1 MGMHPSTP
9 PCDQISSKLVHAV
22 AAASTRCAI
31 GTLDT
36 SYAKEARCRC
46 IPRGSDGGTPEAPS
60 PSRHPSGP
68 KGIWGNQRPSPP
80 PPLKLKNLRRRTWEE
95 LHRWRWK
102 RENGLAPHTRIE
114 ASGRDPS
121 RGFGDG
127 PPRAAKHALQGRVKA
142 DCAHQ
147 RAGYGNEH
155 HSRVGADGGGVS
167 LRGLWGGGG
176 REVSRVLNGWFSM
189 EAEHAWERVEGEE
202 VKSLPVHTPALPQIF
217 PKCPPRFGVQTVL
230 LSSSLTKLEP
240 PTVLEPSLDKKR
252 ETQGK
257 TSSPL
262 SGSRKPD
269 GWKSDFYLNLGVAVR
284 TLSEDLACI
293 FSKDLNYDIYRE
305 IGVELFRIWQPSETS
320 IWIRWELQG
329 VPRVPWEAK
338 GRFQGTSRYKLDRKG
353 KIYEHKVDNLVF
365 NLPQLVVRPAI
376 VLDLVAAY
384 PPSPNLTFCATHM
397 KNWRH
402 ALGWSYTRQ
411 SKDFG
416 AEKYV
421 STWHWS

>member
-1 MGMHPSTP
+1 MATLFSSLYPSTP
-9 PCDQISSKLVHAV
+9 LLFPRSSQSALLGSASKL
-22 AAASTRCAI
+22 
-31 GTLDT
+31 
-36 SYAKEARCRC
+36 
-46 IPRGSDGGTPEAPS
+46 
-60 PSRHPSGP
+60 
-68 KGIWGNQRPSPP
+68 
-80 PPLKLKNLRRRTWEE
+80 
-95 LHRWRWK
+95 
-102 RENGLAPHTRIE
+102 
-114 ASGRDPS
+114 
-121 RGFGDG
+121 F
-127 PPRAAKHALQGRVKA
+127 
-142 DCAHQ
+142 
-147 RAGYGNEH
+147 
-155 HSRVGADGGGVS
+155 
-167 LRGLWGGGG
+167 
-176 REVSRVLNGWFSM
+176 
-189 EAEHAWERVEGEE
+189 
-202 VKSLPVHTPALPQIF
+202 
-217 PKCPPRFGVQTVL
+217 L
-230 LSSSLTKLEP
+230 LSSLTKLEP

-293 FSKDLNYDIYRE
+293 FSKDLNYDIYREDVTFIDPLNRFQGIESYQLIFWALRFYGRILFRE

-384 PPSPNLTFCATHM
+384 PPSPNLTFLCDPYEKLASCS
-397 KNWRH
+397 W
-402 ALGWSYTRQ
+402 LSYTRQ
-411 SKDFG
+411 SKRLWCRKICFDL
-416 AEKYV
+416 ALELMA
-421 STWHWS
+421 